1 LLGSITPGKRADIAQ
16 IDTRRLGMSS
26 NIDPLAT
33 VVQSTT
39 PADVNTVIADGRFL
53 KLDGKLLRGDFALL
67 SQQADRALESL

>member
-1 LLGSITPGKRADIAQ
+1 
-16 IDTRRLGMSS
+16 MSS